1 MGLGRDDIARLGPS
15 AQRQIDAAKFAFAE
29 QQRQMDLLPKA
40 RGKYGNER
48 TLVEGRWFD
57 SKAEARRYAV
67 LRLLLEAGEIR
78 GLVRQP
84 ELLIVVNGCK
94 ICSYFADFSYHTKEG
109 VEIYEDVKSPVTKR
123 CATFRLKKKLVC
135 AVHGI
140 EVQEVEA

>member
-57 SKAEARRYAV
+57 SKAEARRWGH
-67 LRLLLEAGEIR
+67 LRLLLDAGEISE
-78 GLVRQP
+78 LSRQP
-84 ELLIVVNGCK
+84 ELKIVVNGHHLA
-94 ICSYFADFSYHTKEG
+94 SYFADFSYVDKDG
-109 VEIYEDVKSPVTKR
+109 RKIFEDVKSPASRTRVYV
-123 CATFRLKKKLVC
+123 LKKKLVEC
-135 AVHGI
+135 I
-140 EVQEVEA
+140 YNIQITEIL